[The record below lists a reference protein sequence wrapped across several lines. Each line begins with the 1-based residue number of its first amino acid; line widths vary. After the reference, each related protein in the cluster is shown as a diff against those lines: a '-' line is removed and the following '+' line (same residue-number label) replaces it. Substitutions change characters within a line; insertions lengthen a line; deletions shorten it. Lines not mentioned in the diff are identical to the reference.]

1 MAGPWEKY
9 QSTPTETLP
18 SEGPWAKYQQLQIE
32 QSPPQTGGDIVSA
45 TEQRFG
51 LPAGLLGAVISKES
65 SGNSKAISPKGA
77 IGLGQVMPDTAR
89 GMGYDPEELK
99 RNPALQVEAAGR
111 YLKQMLDAHGGNVAD
126 ALAAYNWGPGNMQKL
141 MRGEKTQIP
150 AETANYV
157 TDPRFAQWTQP
168 VAQPGSKGELAQ
180 LEQQAAQPWT
190 QAAPEPT
197 FAENLEQAGRG
208 LAQSAVNV
216 ANIPGQVV
224 NTALSA
230 AGVPPEG
237 QVMQLRLPE
246 SMRPTDPFAQLG
258 AEIGPYLIPGLGA
271 ERTAAALASTAGAGR
286 VERIATQG
294 ANMLAENLPGAI
306 AQSTQNNDLSGNL
319 AAGLAGSVIGRGLLA
334 AGGRAAGVIRNA
346 AQREGQATASATER
360 AEQAAVGAAPEQS
373 TLQQPG
379 MQPTGGATPPEQGVQ
394 DVAAR
399 VGAAVDRENPL
410 RMADAAR
417 DVAPRQDVID
427 AAKQLGLSEDDLLL
441 SHVSG
446 NQAYRDFEQALKS
459 VPGSQLAAQEN
470 QALTKIA
477 KYATDLT
484 DAAGAL
490 PDKAAMNDK
499 FLSSFQR
506 GIATVQNKSDQLYNQ
521 ISAAIPKGQTV
532 EANNII
538 RYLESKADDV
548 GGWEHLSTNEKRV
561 FNEVSPV
568 GADASPPT
576 YARLDNIR
584 KQIGQAIGKNSG
596 PFRDEETGALKQLYA
611 NLTADQEEAV
621 VAAGM
626 GDKWQAAKKLIG
638 VRTTMEDALTSLL
651 GKDLR
656 GDIGTKAS
664 LAIRN
669 LAKGDAK
676 GFRALQQ
683 DIPSPRIRREVVA
696 TSLRDAFSQGSR
708 KENEFHLPGFVDWY
722 QGLKS
727 SGTLPMMER
736 ELGGRT
742 AANLRNLFTVSQA
755 VRQARESSIQTG
767 RLNAFIKQF
776 DADGGMLDKI
786 YRHGKGAL
794 ATTIL
799 GHIPVVGPTLSY
811 GAVAGMAAKEAA
823 RPARSVAADRLLAS
837 SEFRSVVKQ
846 AKGAQLPEKGQQV
859 VNRKMEARIANS
871 AAWKSFYRTLTREE
885 KQAIA
890 RVGIIGWLSGEAD
903 GTEY

>member
-9 QSTPTETLP
+9 QSTPTDTST
-18 SEGPWAKYQQLQIE
+18 SEGPWSKYQQQAE

-45 TEQRFG
+45 AEQRFG
-51 LPAGLLGAVISKES
+51 LPTGLLGAVISKES

-89 GMGYDPEELK
+89 GMGYDPDELK

-111 YLKQMLDAHGGNVAD
+111 YLKQMLDAHGNVTD
-126 ALAAYNWGPGNMQKL
+126 ALAAYNWGPGNVQKF

-150 AETANYV
+150 AETVNYV

-168 VAQPGSKGELAQ
+168 AAQPGGEGELAQ
-180 LEQQAAQPWT
+180 LSQQAAQPWA

-224 NTALSA
+224 NTALDA
-230 AGVPPEG
+230 AGVPAG
-237 QVMQLRLPE
+237 DQVMQLRLPE
-246 SMRPTDPFAQLG
+246 SMRPTDPYAQLG
-258 AEIGPYLIPGLGA
+258 AEIGPYLVPLLGQA
-271 ERTAAALASTAGAGR
+271 RTGAALASVATSGR
-286 VERIATQG
+286 AERIATQA
-294 ANMLAENLPGAI
+294 ANMLAENLPGAV

-319 AAGLAGSVIGRGLLA
+319 ATGLAGSVIGRGLLA
-334 AGGRAAGVIRNA
+334 AGGRAAGAIRNA
-346 AQREGQATASATER
+346 ARREEAAGVTAAATP
-360 AEQAAVGAAPEQS
+360 EQAVYAPLETQAS
-373 TLQQPG
+373 V
-379 MQPTGGATPPEQGVQ
+379 MPPEQGVQ

-399 VGAAVDRENPL
+399 VGAAADRETAP

-427 AAKQLGLSEDDLLL
+427 AAKQLGLREDDLLL

-477 KYATDLT
+477 KQASDLT

-538 RYLESKADDV
+538 RYLDGKADEL
-548 GGWEHLSTNEKRV
+548 GGAEHLSTMEKRV
-561 FNEVSPV
+561 YNAVAPV
-568 GADASPPT
+568 GTEATAPT

-611 NLTADQEEAV
+611 NLTADQEQAV

-626 GDKWQAAKKLIG
+626 GDKWLAAKRLIG
-638 VRTTMEDALTSLL
+638 VRTTMEDALTGLL

-656 GDIGTKAS
+656 GDIGTKAA

-669 LAKGDAK
+669 LSKGDAK

-722 QGLKS
+722 QGMKS
-727 SGTLPMMER
+727 SGTLPMVER
-736 ELGGRT
+736 ELGART
-742 AANLRNLFTVSQA
+742 ANQLRNLFTVSQA

-776 DADGGMLDKI
+776 DAEGGTLDKI

-794 ATTIL
+794 ATTVL

-837 SEFRSVVKQ
+837 PEFRSVVKH
-846 AKGAQLPEKGQQV
+846 AKGAKLPEKGQQV
-859 VNRKMEARIANS
+859 INRKMEARIANS
-871 AAWKSFYRTLTREE
+871 PAWKSFYRTLTREE
-885 KQAIA
+885 KLAIA
-890 RVGIIGWLSGEAD
+890 RVGVIGWLSGEAD
-903 GTEY
+903 GKEY

>member
-1 MAGPWEKY
+1 LAQ
-9 QSTPTETLP
+9 QS
-18 SEGPWAKYQQLQIE
+18 
-32 QSPPQTGGDIVSA
+32 
-45 TEQRFG
+45 
-51 LPAGLLGAVISKES
+51 
-65 SGNSKAISPKGA
+65 
-77 IGLGQVMPDTAR
+77 
-89 GMGYDPEELK
+89 
-99 RNPALQVEAAGR
+99 
-111 YLKQMLDAHGGNVAD
+111 
-126 ALAAYNWGPGNMQKL
+126 
-141 MRGEKTQIP
+141 
-150 AETANYV
+150 
-157 TDPRFAQWTQP
+157 
-168 VAQPGSKGELAQ
+168 AQPW
-180 LEQQAAQPWT
+180 EQQAPAPTASQNIE
-190 QAAPEPT
+190 QAA
-197 FAENLEQAGRG
+197 RG

-230 AGVPPEG
+230 AGVPAED

-246 SMRPTDPFAQLG
+246 SMRPTDPYAQLG

-271 ERTAAALASTAGAGR
+271 ERTAAALASTVGAGR
-286 VERIATQG
+286 AERAATQ
-294 ANMLAENLPGAI
+294 ASNMLAENLPGAI
-306 AQSTQNNDLSGNL
+306 AQSTQNNDLPSNL
-319 AAGLAGSVIGRGLLA
+319 AAGVAGSVIGRGLLA
-334 AGGRAAGVIRNA
+334 AGGRTAGAIRNA
-346 AQREGQATASATER
+346 TQREAQA
-360 AEQAAVGAAPEQS
+360 GAATVPGEQ
-373 TLQQPG
+373 T
-379 MQPTGGATPPEQGVQ
+379 TTAVVPPEQGVQ

-399 VGAAVDRENPL
+399 VGAVADRETAS

-427 AAKQLGLSEDDLLL
+427 AAKQLGLREDDLLL

-477 KYATDLT
+477 KQATDLT

-538 RYLESKADDV
+538 RYLDGKADEL
-548 GGWEHLSTNEKRV
+548 GGAEHLSAMEKRV
-561 FNEVSPV
+561 YNSVAPV
-568 GADASPPT
+568 GSEATAPT

-611 NLTADQEEAV
+611 NLTADQEQAV

-638 VRTTMEDALTSLL
+638 VRTTMEDALTGLL

-669 LAKGDAK
+669 LSKGDAK

-722 QGLKS
+722 QGMKS
-727 SGTLPMMER
+727 SGTLPMVER
-736 ELGGRT
+736 ELGART
-742 AANLRNLFTVSQA
+742 AKQLRNLFTVSQA

-776 DADGGMLDKI
+776 DAEGGTLDKI

-794 ATTIL
+794 ATTVL

-837 SEFRSVVKQ
+837 PEFRSVVKQ
-846 AKGAQLPEKGQQV
+846 AKGGKLTEKGQQV
-859 VNRKMEARIANS
+859 INRRMETRIANS
-871 AAWKSFYRTLTREE
+871 TAWKSFYRTLTREE

-890 RVGIIGWLSGEAD
+890 RMGIIGWLSGEAD
-903 GTEY
+903 GREY

>member
-9 QSTPTETLP
+9 QSTPAIEQP
-18 SEGPWAKYQQLQIE
+18 SDGPWTRYQQQPE

-45 TEQRFG
+45 NEQRFG

-65 SGNSKAISPKGA
+65 SGNADAISKKGA
-77 IGLGQVMPDTAR
+77 IGLAQVMPDTAR

-99 RNPALQVEAAGR
+99 RNPALQVEAGAR

-141 MRGEKTQIP
+141 IRGEKTQIP
-150 AETANYV
+150 TETANYV
-157 TDPRFAQWTQP
+157 TDPRFAQWTQATP
-168 VAQPGSKGELAQ
+168 AGSEGELAQ
-180 LEQQAAQPWT
+180 LEQQAAQPWS
-190 QAAPEPT
+190 QAASVPT
-197 FAENLEQAGRG
+197 FAENVEQAGRG

-224 NTALSA
+224 NTALGA
-230 AGVPPEG
+230 IGVPAED

-246 SMRPTDPFAQLG
+246 SMRPTDPYAQLG
-258 AEIGPYLIPGLGA
+258 AEIGPYLIPGLGT
-271 ERTAAALASTAGAGR
+271 ERTAAALASAAGAGR
-286 VERIATQG
+286 AERIATQG
-294 ANMLAENLPGAI
+294 ANMLAENLPGAL

-319 AAGLAGSVIGRGLLA
+319 ATGLAGSVIGRGLLA
-334 AGGRAAGVIRNA
+334 AGGRAAGAIRGA
-346 AQREGQATASATER
+346 AQREGQATVSAAER
-360 AEQAAVGAAPEQS
+360 AEQAASTGAPEQS
-373 TLQQPG
+373 TTAQPG
-379 MQPTGGATPPEQGVQ
+379 AQPTGAAVPPEQSVQ
-394 DVAAR
+394 DVAER
-399 VGAAVDRENPL
+399 VGAAADRETAQ

-417 DVAPRQDVID
+417 DVVPRQDVID

-490 PDKAAMNDK
+490 PNKAAMNDK

-506 GIATVQNKSDQLYNQ
+506 GISTVQNKSDQLYNQ
-521 ISAAIPKGQTV
+521 ISAAIPKWQTV

-538 RYLESKADDV
+538 GHLDSKADAL
-548 GGWEHLSTNEKRV
+548 GGSEYLSTMEKRV
-561 FNEVSPV
+561 YNAVSPT
-568 GADASPPT
+568 GPDASPPT

-611 NLTADQEEAV
+611 NLTADQEQAV

-626 GDKWQAAKKLIG
+626 GEKWQAAKKLIG
-638 VRTTMEDALTSLL
+638 VRTTMEDALTGLL

-742 AANLRNLFTVSQA
+742 ATNLRNLFTVSQA

-776 DADGGMLDKI
+776 DADAGVLDKI

-794 ATTIL
+794 ATTVL

-837 SEFRSVVKQ
+837 PEFRSVVKQ
-846 AKGAQLPEKGQQV
+846 ASGTRLPEKGQQA

-871 AAWKSFYRTLTREE
+871 AAWKSLYRTLTREE

-903 GTEY
+903 GGEY

>member
-1 MAGPWEKY
+1 MDTAIKNGLA
-9 QSTPTETLP
+9 SVSDFSHT
-18 SEGPWAKYQQLQIE
+18 SAE
-32 QSPPQTGGDIVSA
+32 QSPPQTGGDVVSDA
-45 TEQRFG
+45 EQRFG
-51 LPAGLLGAVISKES
+51 LPAGLLSAVISKES

-99 RNPALQVEAAGR
+99 HNPALQVEAAGR
-111 YLKQMLDAHGGNVAD
+111 YLKQMLDAHGNVTD
-126 ALAAYNWGPGNMQKL
+126 ALAAYNWGPGNVQKF

-150 AETANYV
+150 AETVNYV

-168 VAQPGSKGELAQ
+168 AAQPGDEGELAQ
-180 LEQQAAQPWT
+180 LSQQAAQPWV
-190 QAAPEPT
+190 QAAPVPT

-224 NTALSA
+224 NTALGA
-230 AGVPPEG
+230 AGVPAED

-246 SMRPTDPFAQLG
+246 SMRPTDPYAQLG
-258 AEIGPYLIPGLGA
+258 AEIGPYLVPLLGQA
-271 ERTAAALASTAGAGR
+271 RTGAALASVATSGR
-286 VERIATQG
+286 AERIATQA

-319 AAGLAGSVIGRGLLA
+319 ATGLAGSVIGRGLLA
-334 AGGRAAGVIRNA
+334 AGGHAAGAIHNAARREGAAGVT
-346 AQREGQATASATER
+346 ATATP
-360 AEQAAVGAAPEQS
+360 EQAVSAPPGAQAS
-373 TLQQPG
+373 A
-379 MQPTGGATPPEQGVQ
+379 MPPEQGVQ

-399 VGAAVDRENPL
+399 VGAAADRETAP
-410 RMADAAR
+410 RMADAAH

-427 AAKQLGLSEDDLLL
+427 AAKQLGLREDDLLL

-470 QALTKIA
+470 QTLTKIA
-477 KYATDLT
+477 KQATDLT

-538 RYLESKADDV
+538 RYLDGKADEL
-548 GGWEHLSTNEKRV
+548 GGAEHLSTMEKRV
-561 FNEVSPV
+561 YNSVAPV
-568 GADASPPT
+568 GTEATAPT

-611 NLTADQEEAV
+611 NLTADQEQAV

-626 GDKWQAAKKLIG
+626 GGKWQAAKKLIG
-638 VRTTMEDALTSLL
+638 VRTTMEDALTGLL

-656 GDIGTKAS
+656 GDIGTKAA

-722 QGLKS
+722 QGMKS
-727 SGTLPMMER
+727 SGTLPMVER
-736 ELGGRT
+736 ELGART
-742 AANLRNLFTVSQA
+742 ANQLRNLFTVSQA

-776 DADGGMLDKI
+776 DAEGGTLDKI

-794 ATTIL
+794 ATTVL

-837 SEFRSVVKQ
+837 PEFRSVVKQ
-846 AKGAQLPEKGQQV
+846 AKGGKLPEKGQQV
-859 VNRKMEARIANS
+859 IDRKMEARIANS
-871 AAWKSFYRTLTREE
+871 PAWKSFFRTLTREE

-903 GTEY
+903 GKEY

>member
-9 QSTPTETLP
+9 QSTPAATST
-18 SEGPWAKYQQLQIE
+18 SEGPWSKYQQQAE

-45 TEQRFG
+45 AEQRFG
-51 LPAGLLGAVISKES
+51 LPAGLLSAVISKES

-111 YLKQMLDAHGGNVAD
+111 YLKQMLDAHGNVTD
-126 ALAAYNWGPGNMQKL
+126 ALAAYNWGPGNVQKF

-150 AETANYV
+150 AETVNYV

-168 VAQPGSKGELAQ
+168 AAQPGDEGELAQ
-180 LEQQAAQPWT
+180 LSQQAAQPWA

-224 NTALSA
+224 NTALGA
-230 AGVPPEG
+230 AGVPAED

-246 SMRPTDPFAQLG
+246 SMQPTDPYAQLG

-286 VERIATQG
+286 AERAATQA

-319 AAGLAGSVIGRGLLA
+319 ATGLAGSVIGRGLLA
-334 AGGRAAGVIRNA
+334 AGGRAVGAIRNA
-346 AQREGQATASATER
+346 AQREAPMGAVAAPGGQGA
-360 AEQAAVGAAPEQS
+360 AAV
-373 TLQQPG
+373 T
-379 MQPTGGATPPEQGVQ
+379 PEQGVQ

-399 VGAAVDRENPL
+399 VGAAADRETAP
-410 RMADAAR
+410 RIADAAR

-441 SHVSG
+441 SHISG

-477 KYATDLT
+477 KQATDLT

-538 RYLESKADDV
+538 RYLDGKADEL
-548 GGWEHLSTNEKRV
+548 GGAEHLSTMEKRV
-561 FNEVSPV
+561 YNAVAPV
-568 GADASPPT
+568 GTEATAPT

-611 NLTADQEEAV
+611 NLTADQEQAV

-638 VRTTMEDALTSLL
+638 VRTTMEDALTGLL

-656 GDIGTKAS
+656 GDIGTKAA

-669 LAKGDAK
+669 LSKGDAK

-722 QGLKS
+722 QGMKS
-727 SGTLPMMER
+727 SGTLPMVER
-736 ELGGRT
+736 ELGART
-742 AANLRNLFTVSQA
+742 ANQLRNLFTVSQA

-776 DADGGMLDKI
+776 DAEGGTLDKI

-794 ATTIL
+794 ATTVL

-837 SEFRSVVKQ
+837 PEFRSVVKQ
-846 AKGAQLPEKGQQV
+846 AKGGKLPEKGQQV
-859 VNRKMEARIANS
+859 INRKMEARIANS
-871 AAWKSFYRTLTREE
+871 PAWKSFFRTLTREE

-903 GTEY
+903 GKEY

>member
-9 QSTPTETLP
+9 QSTPAAT
-18 SEGPWAKYQQLQIE
+18 SEGPWSKYQQQTE

-45 TEQRFG
+45 AEQRFG
-51 LPAGLLGAVISKES
+51 LPAGLLSAVISKES

-111 YLKQMLDAHGGNVAD
+111 YLKQMLDAHGNVTD
-126 ALAAYNWGPGNMQKL
+126 ALAAYNWGPGNVQKF

-150 AETANYV
+150 AETVNYV

-168 VAQPGSKGELAQ
+168 TAHPGGEGELAQ
-180 LEQQAAQPWT
+180 LSQQATQPWA
-190 QAAPEPT
+190 QAAPEPEPT

-224 NTALSA
+224 NTALGA
-230 AGVPPEG
+230 AGVPAED

-246 SMRPTDPFAQLG
+246 SMRPTDPYAQLG
-258 AEIGPYLIPGLGA
+258 AEIGPYLVPLLGQA
-271 ERTAAALASTAGAGR
+271 RTGAALASVATSGR
-286 VERIATQG
+286 AERIATQA

-319 AAGLAGSVIGRGLLA
+319 ATGLAGSVIGRGLLA
-334 AGGRAAGVIRNA
+334 AGGRAAGAIRNA
-346 AQREGQATASATER
+346 AQREGAAGVTATATP
-360 AEQAAVGAAPEQS
+360 EQAVSAPPGAQAS
-373 TLQQPG
+373 V
-379 MQPTGGATPPEQGVQ
+379 MPPEQGVQ

-399 VGAAVDRENPL
+399 VGAAADRETAP

-427 AAKQLGLSEDDLLL
+427 AAKQLGLREDDLLL

-477 KYATDLT
+477 KQASDLT

-521 ISAAIPKGQTV
+521 ISVAIPKGQTV

-538 RYLESKADDV
+538 RYLDGKADEL
-548 GGWEHLSTNEKRV
+548 GGAEHLSTMEKRV
-561 FNEVSPV
+561 YNAVAPV
-568 GADASPPT
+568 GTEATAPT

-611 NLTADQEEAV
+611 NLTADQEQAV

-626 GDKWQAAKKLIG
+626 GDKWLAAKRLIG
-638 VRTTMEDALTSLL
+638 VRTTMEDALTGLL

-656 GDIGTKAS
+656 GDIGTKAA

-669 LAKGDAK
+669 LSKGDAK

-722 QGLKS
+722 QGMKS
-727 SGTLPMMER
+727 SGTLPMVER
-736 ELGGRT
+736 ELGAR
-742 AANLRNLFTVSQA
+742 AANQLRNLFTVSQA

-776 DADGGMLDKI
+776 DAEGGTLDKI

-794 ATTIL
+794 ATTVL

-837 SEFRSVVKQ
+837 PEFRSVVKQ
-846 AKGAQLPEKGQQV
+846 AKGAKLPEKGQQV
-859 VNRKMEARIANS
+859 INRKMEARIANS
-871 AAWKSFYRTLTREE
+871 PAWKSFFRTLTREE
-885 KQAIA
+885 KQAIV

-903 GTEY
+903 GKKY

>member
-9 QSTPTETLP
+9 QSAPADTPTTD
-18 SEGPWAKYQQLQIE
+18 GPWSKYQSPQAE
-32 QSPPQTGGDIVSA
+32 QSPPQQGGDIVSA
-45 TEQRFG
+45 AEQRFG
-51 LPAGLLGAVISKES
+51 IPAGLLSAVINKES
-65 SGNSKAISPKGA
+65 EGNSGAISPKGA
-77 IGLGQVMPDTAR
+77 IGLAQVMPNTAR

-99 RNPALQVEAAGR
+99 RNPALQVEAGAR
-111 YLKQMLDAHGGNVAD
+111 YLKQMLDAHGNVPD
-126 ALAAYNWGPGNMQKL
+126 ALAAYNWGPGNVQKF

-150 AETANYV
+150 TETVNYV

-168 VAQPGSKGELAQ
+168 TAQPGSEGELGQ
-180 LEQQAAQPWT
+180 LAQQAAQPWA

-197 FAENLEQAGRG
+197 LAENIGQAGRG

-224 NTALSA
+224 NTALGA
-230 AGVPPEG
+230 AGVPTDD

-246 SMRPTDPFAQLG
+246 SMRPTDPYAQLG

-271 ERTAAALASTAGAGR
+271 ERTAAALASTAGVGR
-286 VERIATQG
+286 AERIATQG

-319 AAGLAGSVIGRGLLA
+319 AAGLAGSVIGRGLLV
-334 AGGRAAGVIRNA
+334 AGGRAAGAIRGA
-346 AQREGQATASATER
+346 AQREGQATAETV
-360 AEQAAVGAAPEQS
+360 EQAVPTAPGAQAA
-373 TLQQPG
+373 
-379 MQPTGGATPPEQGVQ
+379 ATVPPEQGVQ

-399 VGAAVDRENPL
+399 VGAAADRETVP

-477 KYATDLT
+477 KQATDLT
-484 DAAGAL
+484 DTAGAL

-521 ISAAIPKGQTV
+521 ISEAIPKGQPV

-538 RYLESKADDV
+538 RYLDGKADEL
-548 GGWEHLSTNEKRV
+548 GGAEHLSTMEKRV
-561 FNEVSPV
+561 YNSVAPV
-568 GADASPPT
+568 GTEATAPT

-611 NLTADQEEAV
+611 NLTADQEQAV

-638 VRTTMEDALTSLL
+638 VRSTMEDALTGLL

-727 SGTLPMMER
+727 SGTLSMIER

-742 AANLRNLFTVSQA
+742 ATNLRNLFTVSQA

-776 DADGGMLDKI
+776 DAEGGMLDKV

-794 ATTIL
+794 ATTVL

-837 SEFRSVVKQ
+837 AEFRSVVKQ
-846 AKGAQLPEKGQQV
+846 AKGSRLSEKGQQV
-859 VNRKMEARIANS
+859 INRKVEARIANS
-871 AAWKSFYRTLTREE
+871 PAWKSFYRTLTRKE

-890 RVGIIGWLSGEAD
+890 RVGVIGWLSGEAD
-903 GTEY
+903 SREY

>member
-9 QSTPTETLP
+9 QSAPAGTPT
-18 SEGPWAKYQQLQIE
+18 SDGPWSKYQSPQAE
-32 QSPPQTGGDIVSA
+32 QSPPQQGGDIVSA
-45 TEQRFG
+45 AEQRFG
-51 LPAGLLGAVISKES
+51 IPAGLLSAVINKES
-65 SGNSKAISPKGA
+65 DGNSGAISPKGA
-77 IGLGQVMPDTAR
+77 IGLAQVMPNTAR

-99 RNPALQVEAAGR
+99 RNPALQVEAGAR
-111 YLKQMLDAHGGNVAD
+111 YLKQMLDAHGNVAD
-126 ALAAYNWGPGNMQKL
+126 ALAAYNWGPGNVQKF

-150 AETANYV
+150 TETVNYV
-157 TDPRFAQWTQP
+157 TDPRFAQWTKAA
-168 VAQPGSKGELAQ
+168 AQPGSEGELAE
-180 LEQQAAQPWT
+180 LSQQAAQPWA

-197 FAENLEQAGRG
+197 LAENLGQASRG

-224 NTALSA
+224 NTALGA
-230 AGVPPEG
+230 AGVPAED

-246 SMRPTDPFAQLG
+246 SMRPTDPYAQLG

-286 VERIATQG
+286 AERIATQG

-334 AGGRAAGVIRNA
+334 AGGRAAGAIRGA
-346 AQREGQATASATER
+346 AQREGQATATAAEHAVPTEGTAQGAQTAPTAT
-360 AEQAAVGAAPEQS
+360 
-373 TLQQPG
+373 TII
-379 MQPTGGATPPEQGVQ
+379 PPEQGVQ

-399 VGAAVDRENPL
+399 VGAAADRETAP

-459 VPGSQLAAQEN
+459 VPGSQLAVQEN

-477 KYATDLT
+477 KQATDLT

-521 ISAAIPKGQTV
+521 ISSAIPKGQTV

-538 RYLESKADDV
+538 RYLDGKADEL
-548 GGWEHLSTNEKRV
+548 GGAEHLSTMEKRV
-561 FNEVSPV
+561 YNSVAPL
-568 GADASPPT
+568 GDDATAPT

-611 NLTADQEEAV
+611 NLTADQEQAV

-638 VRTTMEDALTSLL
+638 VRTTMEDALTGLL

-696 TSLRDAFSQGSR
+696 TSLRDAFSQGSQ
-708 KENEFHLPGFVDWY
+708 KENEFHLPGFVNWY

-727 SGTLPMMER
+727 SGTLPIVER
-736 ELGGRT
+736 ELGART
-742 AANLRNLFTVSQA
+742 ANNLRNLFTVSQA

-767 RLNAFIKQF
+767 RLGPFIRQF
-776 DADGGMLDKI
+776 DSKDGALDKI

-794 ATTIL
+794 ATTVL

-837 SEFRSVVKQ
+837 PEFRSVVKQ
-846 AKGAQLPEKGQQV
+846 AKGTRLPEKGQQV
-859 VNRKMEARIANS
+859 INRKMEARIANS
-871 AAWKSFYRTLTREE
+871 PAWKSFYRTLSKDE

-903 GTEY
+903 GRPY

>member
-9 QSTPTETLP
+9 QSTPTVEQA
-18 SEGPWAKYQQLQIE
+18 SDGPWTRYRQQPE

-45 TEQRFG
+45 NEQRFG

-65 SGNSKAISPKGA
+65 SGNADALSKKGA
-77 IGLGQVMPDTAR
+77 IGLGQVMPNTAR

-99 RNPALQVEAAGR
+99 RNPALQVEAGAR

-141 MRGEKTQIP
+141 IRGEKTQIP
-150 AETANYV
+150 TETANYV
-157 TDPRFAQWTQP
+157 TDPRFAQWTQAAP
-168 VAQPGSKGELAQ
+168 AGSESELAQ
-180 LEQQAAQPWT
+180 LEQQAAQPWA
-190 QAAPEPT
+190 QAEPEPT
-197 FAENLEQAGRG
+197 FVQNVEQAGRG

-224 NTALSA
+224 NTALGA
-230 AGVPPEG
+230 IGVPAED

-246 SMRPTDPFAQLG
+246 SIRPTDPYAQLG

-319 AAGLAGSVIGRGLLA
+319 ATGLAGSVIGRGLLA
-334 AGGRAAGVIRNA
+334 AGGRAAGAIRGA
-346 AQREGQATASATER
+346 PAQPGVQPAG
-360 AEQAAVGAAPEQS
+360 AAVPPEQGV
-373 TLQQPG
+373 QG
-379 MQPTGGATPPEQGVQ
+379 VQGVQ

-399 VGAAVDRENPL
+399 VGAAADRETAQ

-417 DVAPRQDVID
+417 DVTPRQEVID

-506 GIATVQNKSDQLYNQ
+506 GISTVQNKSDQLYNQ

-538 RYLESKADDV
+538 SYLESKADDV

-611 NLTADQEEAV
+611 NLTADQEQAV

-638 VRTTMEDALTSLL
+638 VRTTMEEALTGLL

-669 LAKGDAK
+669 LSKGDAK

-776 DADGGMLDKI
+776 DADGGVLDKI

-794 ATTIL
+794 ATTVL

-837 SEFRSVVKQ
+837 PEFRSVVKQ
-846 AKGAQLPEKGQQV
+846 AKGSRLPEKGQQA

-871 AAWKSFYRTLTREE
+871 AAWKSLYRTLTREE

-890 RVGIIGWLSGEAD
+890 RVGIIGWLSGDPD
-903 GTEY
+903 GREY

>member
-9 QSTPTETLP
+9 QSTPAVTPP
-18 SEGPWAKYQQLQIE
+18 SEGPWTKYQQPQAE
-32 QSPPQTGGDIVSA
+32 QSPPQQGGDIVSA
-45 TEQRFG
+45 AEQRFG
-51 LPAGLLGAVISKES
+51 LPAGLLSAVINKES
-65 SGNSKAISPKGA
+65 SGNSGTISAKGA
-77 IGLGQVMPDTAR
+77 IGLAQVMPATAR
-89 GMGYDPEELK
+89 DMGYDPEELK
-99 RNPALQVEAAGR
+99 RNPALQVEAGAR
-111 YLKQMLDAHGGNVAD
+111 YLKQMLDAHGNVTD
-126 ALAAYNWGPGNMQKL
+126 ALAAYNWGPGNVQKF

-150 AETANYV
+150 TETVNYV

-168 VAQPGSKGELAQ
+168 TAPPGSEGELAQ
-180 LEQQAAQPWT
+180 LAQQAAQPWA

-197 FAENLEQAGRG
+197 LAENLGQAGRG

-224 NTALSA
+224 NTALGA
-230 AGVPPEG
+230 AGVPADD

-246 SMRPTDPFAQLG
+246 SMRPTDPYAQLG

-271 ERTAAALASTAGAGR
+271 ERTAAVLASTAGAGR
-286 VERIATQG
+286 AERIATQG

-319 AAGLAGSVIGRGLLA
+319 ATGLAGSVIGRGLLA
-334 AGGRAAGVIRNA
+334 AGGRAAGAIRGA
-346 AQREGQATASATER
+346 AQREGQVT
-360 AEQAAVGAAPEQS
+360 AEQAAQ
-373 TLQQPG
+373 
-379 MQPTGGATPPEQGVQ
+379 GATTAPPAPGAQAAAVVPPEQGVQ

-399 VGAAVDRENPL
+399 VGAAADRETAP

-477 KYATDLT
+477 KQATDLT
-484 DAAGAL
+484 DTAGAL

-521 ISAAIPKGQTV
+521 ISSAIPKGQTV

-538 RYLESKADDV
+538 RYLDGKADDV
-548 GGWEHLSTNEKRV
+548 GGWQHLSANEKRV
-561 FNEVSPV
+561 YNEVAPV
-568 GADASPPT
+568 GDEATAPT

-611 NLTADQEEAV
+611 NLTADQEQAV

-638 VRTTMEDALTSLL
+638 VRSTMEDALTGLL

-683 DIPSPRIRREVVA
+683 DIPSSRIRREVVA

-722 QGLKS
+722 QGVKS
-727 SGTLPMMER
+727 SGTLPMVER
-736 ELGGRT
+736 ELGART
-742 AANLRNLFTVSQA
+742 ANNLRNLFTVSQA

-776 DADGGMLDKI
+776 DSEGGMLDKV

-794 ATTIL
+794 ATTVL

-837 SEFRSVVKQ
+837 PEFRSVVKQ
-846 AKGAQLPEKGQQV
+846 AKGARLSEKGQQV
-859 VNRKMEARIANS
+859 INRKMEARIANS
-871 AAWKSFYRTLTREE
+871 PAWKSFYRTLTREE

-890 RVGIIGWLSGEAD
+890 RVGVIGWLSGEAD
-903 GTEY
+903 SREY

>member
-1 MAGPWEKY
+1 MAGPWDKY
-9 QSTPTETLP
+9 QSTPTVEQA
-18 SEGPWAKYQQLQIE
+18 SEGPWARYQQQPE
-32 QSPPQTGGDIVSA
+32 QSPSQTGGDIVSA
-45 TEQRFG
+45 NEQRFG

-65 SGNSKAISPKGA
+65 SGNADAISKKGA
-77 IGLGQVMPDTAR
+77 IGLAQVMPNTAR

-99 RNPALQVEAAGR
+99 RNPALQIEAGAR

-141 MRGEKTQIP
+141 IRGEKTQIP
-150 AETANYV
+150 TETANYV
-157 TDPRFAQWTQP
+157 TDPRFAQWTRSAP
-168 VAQPGSKGELAQ
+168 AGSEGELAQ
-180 LEQQAAQPWT
+180 LEQQADQPWS
-190 QAAPEPT
+190 QAAPAPT
-197 FAENLEQAGRG
+197 FAENVEQAGRG

-224 NTALSA
+224 NAALGA
-230 AGVPPEG
+230 IGVPAED

-246 SMRPTDPFAQLG
+246 NIRPTDPYAQLG

-286 VERIATQG
+286 AERIATQG
-294 ANMLAENLPGAI
+294 VNMLAENLPGAI

-319 AAGLAGSVIGRGLLA
+319 ATGLAGSVIGRGLLA
-334 AGGRAAGVIRNA
+334 AGGRVAGAIRGA
-346 AQREGQATASATER
+346 AQREGQAAVSAAGRT
-360 AEQAAVGAAPEQS
+360 EQAAPTTEAAPPAPAQPGVQPAGAAV
-373 TLQQPG
+373 
-379 MQPTGGATPPEQGVQ
+379 PPEQGVQ

-399 VGAAVDRENPL
+399 VGAAADRETAQ

-611 NLTADQEEAV
+611 NLTADQEQAV

-626 GDKWQAAKKLIG
+626 GDKWQAAKKLIR
-638 VRTTMEDALTSLL
+638 VRTTMEDALTGLL

-776 DADGGMLDKI
+776 DAEGGVLDKI

-794 ATTIL
+794 ATTLL
-799 GHIPVVGPTLSY
+799 GNIPVVGPTLSY

-837 SEFRSVVKQ
+837 PEFRSVVKQ
-846 AKGAQLPEKGQQV
+846 AKGARLPEKGQQV
-859 VNRKMEARIANS
+859 INRKMEARIANS
-871 AAWKSFYRTLTREE
+871 RAWKTLYRTLTREE

-903 GTEY
+903 GRGF

>member
-9 QSTPTETLP
+9 QSTPAATSP
-18 SEGPWAKYQQLQIE
+18 SEGPWAKYQQQPPQAE
-32 QSPPQTGGDIVSA
+32 QSPPQTGGDVVSDA
-45 TEQRFG
+45 EQRFG
-51 LPAGLLGAVISKES
+51 IPAGLLSAVISKES

-111 YLKQMLDAHGGNVAD
+111 YLKQMLDAHGNVTD
-126 ALAAYNWGPGNMQKL
+126 ALAAYNWGPGNVQKF

-150 AETANYV
+150 AETVNYV

-168 VAQPGSKGELAQ
+168 AAQPGGEGELAQ
-180 LEQQAAQPWT
+180 LSQQAAQPWA

-224 NTALSA
+224 NTALGA
-230 AGVPPEG
+230 AGVPTED

-246 SMRPTDPFAQLG
+246 SMRPTDPYAQLG
-258 AEIGPYLIPGLGA
+258 AEIGPYLVPLLGQA
-271 ERTAAALASTAGAGR
+271 RTGAALASVATSGR
-286 VERIATQG
+286 AERIATQA

-319 AAGLAGSVIGRGLLA
+319 ATGLAGSVIGRGLLA
-334 AGGRAAGVIRNA
+334 AGGRAAGAIRNA
-346 AQREGQATASATER
+346 AQREAPMGAVTAPGGQ
-360 AEQAAVGAAPEQS
+360 GAAA
-373 TLQQPG
+373 
-379 MQPTGGATPPEQGVQ
+379 MPPEQGVQ

-399 VGAAVDRENPL
+399 VGAAADRETAP

-477 KYATDLT
+477 KQATDLT

-538 RYLESKADDV
+538 RYLDGKADEL
-548 GGWEHLSTNEKRV
+548 GGAEHLSTMEKRV
-561 FNEVSPV
+561 YNSVAPV
-568 GADASPPT
+568 GTEATAPT

-611 NLTADQEEAV
+611 NLTADQEQAV

-638 VRTTMEDALTSLL
+638 VRTTMEDALTGLL

-656 GDIGTKAS
+656 GDISTKAA

-669 LAKGDAK
+669 LSKGDAK

-722 QGLKS
+722 QGMKS
-727 SGTLPMMER
+727 SGTLPMVER
-736 ELGGRT
+736 ELGAQT
-742 AANLRNLFTVSQA
+742 AKQLRNLFTVSQA

-776 DADGGMLDKI
+776 DADGGTLDKI

-794 ATTIL
+794 ATTVL

-837 SEFRSVVKQ
+837 PEFRSVVKQ
-846 AKGAQLPEKGQQV
+846 AKGGKLPEKGQQV
-859 VNRKMEARIANS
+859 INRRMETRIAKS
-871 AAWKSFYRTLTREE
+871 PAWRSFYRTLTREE

-903 GTEY
+903 GKEY

>member
-9 QSTPTETLP
+9 QSTPAIEQP
-18 SEGPWAKYQQLQIE
+18 SDGPWTQYQQQPE
-32 QSPPQTGGDIVSA
+32 QSPPQTGSDIVSA
-45 TEQRFG
+45 NEQRFG

-65 SGNSKAISPKGA
+65 SGNADAISKKGA
-77 IGLGQVMPDTAR
+77 IGLAQVMPNTAR

-99 RNPALQVEAAGR
+99 RNPALQVEAGAR

-168 VAQPGSKGELAQ
+168 AAHPGSEGELAQ
-180 LEQQAAQPWT
+180 LEQQASQLWA

-197 FAENLEQAGRG
+197 FVENVEQAGRG

-224 NTALSA
+224 NTALGA
-230 AGVPPEG
+230 IGVPAED

-246 SMRPTDPFAQLG
+246 SMRPTDPYAQLG

-286 VERIATQG
+286 AERIATQG

-319 AAGLAGSVIGRGLLA
+319 ATGLAGSVIGRGLLA
-334 AGGRAAGVIRNA
+334 AGGRAAGAIRNV
-346 AQREGQATASATER
+346 AQREGQAMVSATER
-360 AEQAAVGAAPEQS
+360 AEQVASTAAPEQS

-379 MQPTGGATPPEQGVQ
+379 MQPTGGAIPPEQGVQ

-611 NLTADQEEAV
+611 NLTADQEQAV

-638 VRTTMEDALTSLL
+638 VRTTMEDALTGLL

-664 LAIRN
+664 LAIRS

-727 SGTLPMMER
+727 SGTLPMIER
-736 ELGGRT
+736 ELGDRT
-742 AANLRNLFTVSQA
+742 ATNLRNLFTVSQA

-776 DADGGMLDKI
+776 DAEGGVLDKI

-794 ATTIL
+794 ATTVL

-846 AKGAQLPEKGQQV
+846 AKGARLPEKGQQV
-859 VNRKMEARIANS
+859 VNQKMETRIANS
-871 AAWKSFYRTLTREE
+871 PAWKSFYRTLTREE
-885 KQAIA
+885 KRAIA

>member
-9 QSTPTETLP
+9 QNAAPAESP
-18 SEGPWAKYQQLQIE
+18 SDGPWTKYQQPQ
-32 QSPPQTGGDIVSA
+32 QSPPQQGGDVVSDA
-45 TEQRFG
+45 EQRFG
-51 LPAGLLGAVISKES
+51 IPAGLLGAVISKES
-65 SGNSKAISPKGA
+65 SGNANAMSGKGA
-77 IGLGQVMPDTAR
+77 IGLTQVMPNTAR

-99 RNPALQVEAAGR
+99 RNPAMQVEAGAR
-111 YLKQMLDAHGGNVAD
+111 YLKQMIDAHDGNVSA
-126 ALAAYNWGPGNMQKL
+126 ALAAYNWGPGNVQKYL
-141 MRGEKTQIP
+141 RGEKTQVP
-150 AETANYV
+150 TETVNYV
-157 TDPRFAQWTQP
+157 NDPRFAQWTQQ
-168 VAQPGSKGELAQ
+168 ASPGSDDELAQ
-180 LEQQAAQPWT
+180 LAQQSSQPWAQQAPAPTASQNIE
-190 QAAPEPT
+190 QAA
-197 FAENLEQAGRG
+197 RG

-230 AGVPPEG
+230 AGVPAED

-246 SMRPTDPFAQLG
+246 SMRPTDPYAQLG

-271 ERTAAALASTAGAGR
+271 ERTAAALASTVGAGR
-286 VERIATQG
+286 AERAATQA

-319 AAGLAGSVIGRGLLA
+319 AAGVAGSVIGRGLLA
-334 AGGRAAGVIRNA
+334 AGGRTAGAIRNA
-346 AQREGQATASATER
+346 TQREAQA
-360 AEQAAVGAAPEQS
+360 GAATVPGEQ
-373 TLQQPG
+373 T
-379 MQPTGGATPPEQGVQ
+379 TTAVVPPEQGVQ

-399 VGAAVDRENPL
+399 VGAAADRETAS

-427 AAKQLGLSEDDLLL
+427 AAKQLGLREDDLLL

-477 KYATDLT
+477 KQATDLT

-499 FLSSFQR
+499 FLFSFQR

-538 RYLESKADDV
+538 RYLDGKADEL
-548 GGWEHLSTNEKRV
+548 GGAEHLSTMEKRV
-561 FNEVSPV
+561 YNSVAPV
-568 GADASPPT
+568 GSEATAPT

-611 NLTADQEEAV
+611 NLTADQEQAV

-638 VRTTMEDALTSLL
+638 VRTTMEDALTGLL

-669 LAKGDAK
+669 LSKGDAK

-722 QGLKS
+722 QGMKS
-727 SGTLPMMER
+727 AGTLPMVER
-736 ELGGRT
+736 ELGART
-742 AANLRNLFTVSQA
+742 AKQLRNLFTVSQA

-776 DADGGMLDKI
+776 DAEGGTLDKI

-794 ATTIL
+794 ATTVL

-837 SEFRSVVKQ
+837 PEFRSVVKQ
-846 AKGAQLPEKGQQV
+846 AKGGKLSDKGQQV
-859 VNRKMEARIANS
+859 INRRMETRIANS
-871 AAWKSFYRTLTREE
+871 TAWKSFYRTLTREE

-890 RVGIIGWLSGEAD
+890 RVGIIGWLSGEAE
-903 GTEY
+903 GREY

>member
-9 QSTPTETLP
+9 QSTPAATSP
-18 SEGPWAKYQQLQIE
+18 SDGPWTKYQQLQGT
-32 QSPPQTGGDIVSA
+32 QSPSQTGGDIVSA
-45 TEQRFG
+45 AEQRFG
-51 LPAGLLGAVISKES
+51 LPAGLLSAVISKES

-89 GMGYDPEELK
+89 DMGYDPDELK

-111 YLKQMLDAHGGNVAD
+111 YLKQMLDAHGNVTD
-126 ALAAYNWGPGNMQKL
+126 ALAAYNWGPGNVQKF
-141 MRGEKTQIP
+141 MRGEKTPIP
-150 AETANYV
+150 AETINYV
-157 TDPRFAQWTQP
+157 TDPRFAQWTQSA
-168 VAQPGSKGELAQ
+168 AQPGGEGELAQ
-180 LEQQAAQPWT
+180 LSQQAAQPWA

-224 NTALSA
+224 NTALGA
-230 AGVPPEG
+230 AGVPAED

-246 SMRPTDPFAQLG
+246 SMRPTDPYAQLG

-271 ERTAAALASTAGAGR
+271 ERTAAALASTAGGGR
-286 VERIATQG
+286 AERVATQA

-319 AAGLAGSVIGRGLLA
+319 ATGLAGSVIGRGLLA
-334 AGGRAAGVIRNA
+334 AGGRAAGAIRNA
-346 AQREGQATASATER
+346 AQREAPMGAVAAPG
-360 AEQAAVGAAPEQS
+360 EQGAAAV
-373 TLQQPG
+373 T
-379 MQPTGGATPPEQGVQ
+379 PEQGVQ

-399 VGAAVDRENPL
+399 VGAAADRETAS

-477 KYATDLT
+477 KQATDLT

-499 FLSSFQR
+499 FLTSFQR

-538 RYLESKADDV
+538 RYLDGKADEL
-548 GGWEHLSTNEKRV
+548 GGAEHLSTMEKRV
-561 FNEVSPV
+561 YNSVAPV
-568 GADASPPT
+568 GTEATAPT

-611 NLTADQEEAV
+611 NLTADQEQAV

-638 VRTTMEDALTSLL
+638 VRTTMEDTLTGLL

-656 GDIGTKAS
+656 GDIGTKAA

-669 LAKGDAK
+669 LSKGDAK

-722 QGLKS
+722 QGMKS
-727 SGTLPMMER
+727 SGTLPMVEQ
-736 ELGGRT
+736 ELGART
-742 AANLRNLFTVSQA
+742 AKQLRNLFTVSQA

-776 DADGGMLDKI
+776 DAEGGTLDKI

-794 ATTIL
+794 ATTVL

-837 SEFRSVVKQ
+837 PEFRSVVKQ
-846 AKGAQLPEKGQQV
+846 AKGAKLPEKGQQV
-859 VNRKMEARIANS
+859 INRKMEARIANS
-871 AAWKSFYRTLTREE
+871 PAWKSFYRTLTREE

-903 GTEY
+903 GGEY

>member
-1 MAGPWEKY
+1 
-9 QSTPTETLP
+9 
-18 SEGPWAKYQQLQIE
+18 
-32 QSPPQTGGDIVSA
+32 
-45 TEQRFG
+45 
-51 LPAGLLGAVISKES
+51 
-65 SGNSKAISPKGA
+65 
-77 IGLGQVMPDTAR
+77 
-89 GMGYDPEELK
+89 
-99 RNPALQVEAAGR
+99 EAAGR
-111 YLKQMLDAHGGNVAD
+111 YLKQMLDAHGNVTD
-126 ALAAYNWGPGNMQKL
+126 ALAAYNWGPGNVQKF
-141 MRGEKTQIP
+141 MRGEKTPIP
-150 AETANYV
+150 AETINYV
-157 TDPRFAQWTQP
+157 TDPRFAQWTQSA
-168 VAQPGSKGELAQ
+168 AQPGGEGELAQ
-180 LEQQAAQPWT
+180 LSQQAAQPWA

-224 NTALSA
+224 NTALGA
-230 AGVPPEG
+230 AGVPAED

-246 SMRPTDPFAQLG
+246 SMRPTDPYAQLG

-271 ERTAAALASTAGAGR
+271 ERTAAALASTAGGGR
-286 VERIATQG
+286 AERVATQA

-319 AAGLAGSVIGRGLLA
+319 ATGLAGSVIGRGLLA
-334 AGGRAAGVIRNA
+334 AGGRAAGAIRNA
-346 AQREGQATASATER
+346 AQREAPMGAVAAPG
-360 AEQAAVGAAPEQS
+360 EQGAAAV
-373 TLQQPG
+373 T
-379 MQPTGGATPPEQGVQ
+379 PEQGVQ

-399 VGAAVDRENPL
+399 VGAAADRETAS

-477 KYATDLT
+477 KQATDLT

-499 FLSSFQR
+499 FLTSFQR

-538 RYLESKADDV
+538 RYLDGKADEL
-548 GGWEHLSTNEKRV
+548 GGAEHLSTMEKRV
-561 FNEVSPV
+561 YNSVAPV
-568 GADASPPT
+568 GTEATAPT

-611 NLTADQEEAV
+611 NLTADQEQAV

-638 VRTTMEDALTSLL
+638 VRTTMEDTLTGLL

-656 GDIGTKAS
+656 GDIGTKAA

-669 LAKGDAK
+669 LSKGDAK

-722 QGLKS
+722 QGMKS
-727 SGTLPMMER
+727 SGTLPMVEQ
-736 ELGGRT
+736 ELGART
-742 AANLRNLFTVSQA
+742 AKQLRNLFTVSQA

-776 DADGGMLDKI
+776 DAEGGTLDKI

-794 ATTIL
+794 ATTVL

-837 SEFRSVVKQ
+837 PEFRSVVKQ
-846 AKGAQLPEKGQQV
+846 AKGAKLPEKGQQV
-859 VNRKMEARIANS
+859 INRKMEARIANS
-871 AAWKSFYRTLTREE
+871 PAWKSFYRTLTREE

-903 GTEY
+903 GGEY

>member
-1 MAGPWEKY
+1 MAGPWDKY
-9 QSTPTETLP
+9 QSTPTVEQA
-18 SEGPWAKYQQLQIE
+18 SEGPWARYQQQPE
-32 QSPPQTGGDIVSA
+32 QSPSQTGGDIVSA
-45 TEQRFG
+45 NEQRFG

-65 SGNSKAISPKGA
+65 SGNADAISKKGA
-77 IGLGQVMPDTAR
+77 IGLAQVMPNTAR

-99 RNPALQVEAAGR
+99 RNPALQIEAGAR

-141 MRGEKTQIP
+141 IRGEKTQIP
-150 AETANYV
+150 TETANYV
-157 TDPRFAQWTQP
+157 TDPRFAQWTQSAP
-168 VAQPGSKGELAQ
+168 AGSEGELAQ
-180 LEQQAAQPWT
+180 LEQQAAQPWS
-190 QAAPEPT
+190 QAAPAPS
-197 FAENLEQAGRG
+197 FAENVEQAGRG

-224 NTALSA
+224 NTALGA
-230 AGVPPEG
+230 IGVPAED

-246 SMRPTDPFAQLG
+246 NIRPTDPYAQLG

-286 VERIATQG
+286 AERIATQG
-294 ANMLAENLPGAI
+294 VNMLAENLPGAI

-319 AAGLAGSVIGRGLLA
+319 ATGLAGSVIGRGLLA
-334 AGGRAAGVIRNA
+334 VGGRVAGAIRGG
-346 AQREGQATASATER
+346 AQREGQAVVSAAGRTK
-360 AEQAAVGAAPEQS
+360 QAAPTTEAAQPAPA
-373 TLQQPG
+373 QPG
-379 MQPTGGATPPEQGVQ
+379 MQPAGAAVPPEQGVQ

-399 VGAAVDRENPL
+399 VGAAADRETAQ

-532 EANNII
+532 QANNII

-568 GADASPPT
+568 GPDASPPT
-576 YARLDNIR
+576 YTRLDNIR

-611 NLTADQEEAV
+611 NLTADQEQAV

-638 VRTTMEDALTSLL
+638 VRTTMEDALTGLL

-776 DADGGMLDKI
+776 DAEGGVLDKV

-794 ATTIL
+794 ATTLL

-837 SEFRSVVKQ
+837 PEFRSVVKQ
-846 AKGAQLPEKGQQV
+846 AKGARLPEKGQQV
-859 VNRKMEARIANS
+859 INRKMDARIANS
-871 AAWKSFYRTLTREE
+871 RAWKSFYRTLTQEE

-903 GTEY
+903 GRGF

>member
-9 QSTPTETLP
+9 QSTPAGTSP
-18 SEGPWAKYQQLQIE
+18 SEGPWAKYQQPQAE

-45 TEQRFG
+45 AEQRFG
-51 LPAGLLGAVISKES
+51 LPAGLLSAVISKES
-65 SGNSKAISPKGA
+65 SGNSKVISPKGA

-111 YLKQMLDAHGGNVAD
+111 YLKQMLDAHGNVTD
-126 ALAAYNWGPGNMQKL
+126 ALAAYNWGPGNVQKF

-150 AETANYV
+150 AETVNYV

-168 VAQPGSKGELAQ
+168 AVQPGSEGELAQ
-180 LEQQAAQPWT
+180 LSQQAAQPWVQT
-190 QAAPEPT
+190 APEPT
-197 FAENLEQAGRG
+197 FAESLEQAGRG
-208 LAQSAVNV
+208 VAQSAVNI
-216 ANIPGQVV
+216 ANIPGHVV
-224 NTALSA
+224 NTALGA
-230 AGVPPEG
+230 AGVPAED

-246 SMRPTDPFAQLG
+246 SMRPTDPYAQLG
-258 AEIGPYLIPGLGA
+258 AEIGPYLIPSLGA
-271 ERTAAALASTAGAGR
+271 ERTAAALASTVGAGR
-286 VERIATQG
+286 AERIATQS

-306 AQSTQNNDLSGNL
+306 AQSTQNNDLSSNL
-319 AAGLAGSVIGRGLLA
+319 ATGLAGSVIGRGLLA
-334 AGGRAAGVIRNA
+334 AGGKAVGAIRNA
-346 AQREGQATASATER
+346 AQREGAAGVAATATP
-360 AEQAAVGAAPEQS
+360 EQAVSVAPGAPAS
-373 TLQQPG
+373 A
-379 MQPTGGATPPEQGVQ
+379 MPPEQGVQ

-399 VGAAVDRENPL
+399 VGAAADRETAP
-410 RMADAAR
+410 RMSDAAR

-427 AAKQLGLSEDDLLL
+427 AAKQLGLHEDDLLL

-470 QALTKIA
+470 QALIKIA
-477 KYATDLT
+477 KQATDLT

-538 RYLESKADDV
+538 RYLDGKADEL
-548 GGWEHLSTNEKRV
+548 GGAEHLSTMEKRV
-561 FNEVSPV
+561 YNSVAPV
-568 GADASPPT
+568 GTEATAPT

-611 NLTADQEEAV
+611 NLTADQEQAA

-638 VRTTMEDALTSLL
+638 VRTTMEDALTGLL

-656 GDIGTKAS
+656 GDIGTKAA

-676 GFRALQQ
+676 GFRTLQQ

-722 QGLKS
+722 QGMKS
-727 SGTLPMMER
+727 SGTLPMVEQ
-736 ELGGRT
+736 ELGART
-742 AANLRNLFTVSQA
+742 AKQLRNLFTVSQA

-776 DADGGMLDKI
+776 DAEGGTLDKI

-794 ATTIL
+794 ATTVL

-837 SEFRSVVKQ
+837 PEFRSVVKQ
-846 AKGAQLPEKGQQV
+846 AKGGRLPEKGQQV
-859 VNRKMEARIANS
+859 INRRMEARIANS
-871 AAWKSFYRTLTREE
+871 PAWKSFYRTLSREE

-903 GTEY
+903 SIEY

>member
-9 QSTPTETLP
+9 QSTPAIEQP
-18 SEGPWAKYQQLQIE
+18 SDGPWTRYQQQPE

-45 TEQRFG
+45 NEQRFG

-65 SGNSKAISPKGA
+65 SGNADAISKKGA
-77 IGLGQVMPDTAR
+77 IGLAQVMPDTAR
-89 GMGYDPEELK
+89 GMGYDPDELK
-99 RNPALQVEAAGR
+99 RNPTLQIEAGAR

-168 VAQPGSKGELAQ
+168 AAQPGSEGELAQ
-180 LEQQAAQPWT
+180 LEQQASQPWT

-197 FAENLEQAGRG
+197 FVENVEQVGRG
-208 LAQSAVNV
+208 LAQSAVNA

-224 NTALSA
+224 NTALGA
-230 AGVPPEG
+230 IGVPAEDR
-237 QVMQLRLPE
+237 VMQLRLPE
-246 SMRPTDPFAQLG
+246 SMRPTDPYAQLG
-258 AEIGPYLIPGLGA
+258 AEIGPYLIPGVGA
-271 ERTAAALASTAGAGR
+271 GRTAAALASTAGAGR
-286 VERIATQG
+286 AERIATQV

-319 AAGLAGSVIGRGLLA
+319 ATGLAGSIIGRGLLA
-334 AGGRAAGVIRNA
+334 AGGRAAGAIRNA
-346 AQREGQATASATER
+346 AQREGQATVPTTER
-360 AEQAAVGAAPEQS
+360 VEQAAPTTAEEPLAPV
-373 TLQQPG
+373 QP
-379 MQPTGGATPPEQGVQ
+379 GVQ

-399 VGAAVDRENPL
+399 VGAAVDRETAQ

-584 KQIGQAIGKNSG
+584 KQIGQAIGNNSG

-611 NLTADQEEAV
+611 NLTADQEQAA

-626 GDKWQAAKKLIG
+626 GDKWQAAKKLIR
-638 VRTTMEDALTSLL
+638 VRTTMEDTLTSLL

-742 AANLRNLFTVSQA
+742 SANLRNLFTVSQA

-776 DADGGMLDKI
+776 DADGGVLDKI

-846 AKGAQLPEKGQQV
+846 AKGARLPEKGQQV

-871 AAWKSFYRTLTREE
+871 PAWKSFYRTLTREE

-903 GTEY
+903 GGEY

>member
-9 QSTPTETLP
+9 QSTPAATSP
-18 SEGPWAKYQQLQIE
+18 SEGPWAKYQQPQAE
-32 QSPPQTGGDIVSA
+32 QSPPQTGGDVVSDA
-45 TEQRFG
+45 EQRFG
-51 LPAGLLGAVISKES
+51 IPAGLLSAVISKES

-89 GMGYDPEELK
+89 GMGYDPDELK

-111 YLKQMLDAHGGNVAD
+111 YLKQMLDAHGNVTD
-126 ALAAYNWGPGNMQKL
+126 ALAAYNWGPGNVQKF

-150 AETANYV
+150 AETVNYV

-168 VAQPGSKGELAQ
+168 AAQPGGEGELAQ
-180 LEQQAAQPWT
+180 LSQQAAQPWA

-224 NTALSA
+224 NTALGA
-230 AGVPPEG
+230 AGVPAED

-246 SMRPTDPFAQLG
+246 SMRPTDPYAQLG

-286 VERIATQG
+286 AERITTQA

-319 AAGLAGSVIGRGLLA
+319 ATGLAGSVIGRGLLA
-334 AGGRAAGVIRNA
+334 AGGRAAGAIRNA
-346 AQREGQATASATER
+346 AQREGAAGVTAKATP
-360 AEQAAVGAAPEQS
+360 EQAVSAPPGAQTS
-373 TLQQPG
+373 VR
-379 MQPTGGATPPEQGVQ
+379 PPEQGVQ

-399 VGAAVDRENPL
+399 VGAAADRETAP
-410 RMADAAR
+410 RIADAAR

-477 KYATDLT
+477 KQATDLT

-538 RYLESKADDV
+538 RYLDGKADEL
-548 GGWEHLSTNEKRV
+548 GGAEHLSTMEKRV
-561 FNEVSPV
+561 YNAVAPV
-568 GADASPPT
+568 GTEATAPT

-611 NLTADQEEAV
+611 NLTADQEQAV

-638 VRTTMEDALTSLL
+638 VRTTMEDALTGLL

-656 GDIGTKAS
+656 GDIGTKAA

-669 LAKGDAK
+669 LSKGDAK

-722 QGLKS
+722 QGMKS
-727 SGTLPMMER
+727 SGTLPMVER
-736 ELGGRT
+736 ELGART
-742 AANLRNLFTVSQA
+742 ANQLRNLFTVSQA

-776 DADGGMLDKI
+776 DAEGGTLDKI

-794 ATTIL
+794 ATTVL

-837 SEFRSVVKQ
+837 PEFRTVVKQ
-846 AKGAQLPEKGQQV
+846 AKGGKLPEKGQQV
-859 VNRKMEARIANS
+859 INRKMEARIAKS
-871 AAWKSFYRTLTREE
+871 PAWKSFYRTLTREE
-885 KQAIA
+885 KQAVA

-903 GTEY
+903 GKEY

>member
-9 QSTPTETLP
+9 QSTPTVEQASDGSWTR
-18 SEGPWAKYQQLQIE
+18 YQQQPE

-45 TEQRFG
+45 NEQRFG

-65 SGNSKAISPKGA
+65 SGNADAISKKGA
-77 IGLGQVMPDTAR
+77 IGLGQVMPNTAR

-99 RNPALQVEAAGR
+99 RNPALQVEAGAR

-141 MRGEKTQIP
+141 IRGEKTQIP
-150 AETANYV
+150 TETANYV

-168 VAQPGSKGELAQ
+168 APAGSEGELAQ
-180 LEQQAAQPWT
+180 LEQQAAQPWG
-190 QAAPEPT
+190 QAAPAPT
-197 FAENLEQAGRG
+197 FAENVEQAGRG

-224 NTALSA
+224 NTALGA
-230 AGVPPEG
+230 IGVPAKD

-246 SMRPTDPFAQLG
+246 SMRPTDPYAQLG
-258 AEIGPYLIPGLGA
+258 AEIGPYLIPGIGA
-271 ERTAAALASTAGAGR
+271 ERTAAAMASTAGAGR

-294 ANMLAENLPGAI
+294 ANMLAENLPGAL

-319 AAGLAGSVIGRGLLA
+319 ATGLAGSVIGRGLLA
-334 AGGRAAGVIRNA
+334 AGGHAAGAIRGA
-346 AQREGQATASATER
+346 AQREGQATVLAAER
-360 AEQAAVGAAPEQS
+360 AEQAAPTATPEQS
-373 TLQQPG
+373 TPAQPG
-379 MQPTGGATPPEQGVQ
+379 GQPVGSAVSPEQGVQ

-399 VGAAVDRENPL
+399 VGAAADRETAQ

-611 NLTADQEEAV
+611 NLTADQEQAV

-638 VRTTMEDALTSLL
+638 VRTTMEDALTGLL

-669 LAKGDAK
+669 LSKGDAK

-683 DIPSPRIRREVVA
+683 GIPSPRIRREVVA

-736 ELGGRT
+736 ELGTRT
-742 AANLRNLFTVSQA
+742 ATNLRNLFTVSQA

-776 DADGGMLDKI
+776 DADGGVLDKI

-794 ATTIL
+794 ATTVL

-811 GAVAGMAAKEAA
+811 GAVAGMAAKEAS

-837 SEFRSVVKQ
+837 PEFRSVVKQ
-846 AKGAQLPEKGQQV
+846 ASGTRLPEKGQQV

-871 AAWKSFYRTLTREE
+871 AAWKSLYRTLTREE
-885 KQAIA
+885 KHAIA

-903 GTEY
+903 GREF

>member
-9 QSTPTETLP
+9 QSTPAGASP
-18 SEGPWAKYQQLQIE
+18 SEGPWAKYQQPQTA

-45 TEQRFG
+45 AEQRFG
-51 LPAGLLGAVISKES
+51 LPAGLLSAVISKES

-111 YLKQMLDAHGGNVAD
+111 YLKQMLDAHGNVPD
-126 ALAAYNWGPGNMQKL
+126 ALAAYNMGPGNLQKL
-141 MRGEKTQIP
+141 KDGRMKNIP
-150 AETANYV
+150 TETANYV

-168 VAQPGSKGELAQ
+168 AAQPGGEGELAQ
-180 LEQQAAQPWT
+180 LSQQAAQPWA

-224 NTALSA
+224 NTALGA
-230 AGVPPEG
+230 VGVPTED

-246 SMRPTDPFAQLG
+246 SMRPTDPYAQLG

-286 VERIATQG
+286 AERVATQA

-319 AAGLAGSVIGRGLLA
+319 ATGLAGSVIGRGLLA
-334 AGGRAAGVIRNA
+334 AGGRAAGAIRNA
-346 AQREGQATASATER
+346 AQREGAAGVTATAR
-360 AEQAAVGAAPEQS
+360 PEQAISAPPGAQAS
-373 TLQQPG
+373 V
-379 MQPTGGATPPEQGVQ
+379 MPPEQGVQ

-399 VGAAVDRENPL
+399 VGAAADRETTS

-477 KYATDLT
+477 KRATDLT
-484 DAAGAL
+484 DTAGAL

-538 RYLESKADDV
+538 RYLDGKADEL
-548 GGWEHLSTNEKRV
+548 GGAEHLSTMEKRV
-561 FNEVSPV
+561 YNSVAPAGTE
-568 GADASPPT
+568 ATAPT

-611 NLTADQEEAV
+611 NLTADQEQAV

-638 VRTTMEDALTSLL
+638 VRTTMEDALTGLL

-656 GDIGTKAS
+656 GDIGTKAA

-669 LAKGDAK
+669 LSKGDAK

-722 QGLKS
+722 QGMKS
-727 SGTLPMMER
+727 SGTLPMVER
-736 ELGGRT
+736 ELGART
-742 AANLRNLFTVSQA
+742 ANQLRNLFTVSQA

-776 DADGGMLDKI
+776 DAEGGTLDKI

-794 ATTIL
+794 ATTVL

-837 SEFRSVVKQ
+837 PEFRSVVKQ
-846 AKGAQLPEKGQQV
+846 AKGAKLPEKGQQV
-859 VNRKMEARIANS
+859 VNRRMEARIANS
-871 AAWKSFYRTLTREE
+871 PAWKSFYRTLSREE

-903 GTEY
+903 GRKY

>member
-9 QSTPTETLP
+9 QNAAPAESP
-18 SEGPWAKYQQLQIE
+18 SDGPWTKYQQPQ
-32 QSPPQTGGDIVSA
+32 QSPPQQGGDVVSDA
-45 TEQRFG
+45 EQRFG
-51 LPAGLLGAVISKES
+51 IPAGLLGAVISKES
-65 SGNSKAISPKGA
+65 SGNANAMSGKGA
-77 IGLGQVMPDTAR
+77 IGLTQVMPNTAR

-99 RNPALQVEAAGR
+99 HNPAMQVEAGAR
-111 YLKQMLDAHGGNVAD
+111 YLKQMIDAHDGNVSA
-126 ALAAYNWGPGNMQKL
+126 ALAAYNWGPGNVQKYL
-141 MRGEKTQIP
+141 RGEKTQVP
-150 AETANYV
+150 TETVNYV
-157 TDPRFAQWTQP
+157 NDPRFAQWTQQ
-168 VAQPGSKGELAQ
+168 ATPGSDDELAQ
-180 LEQQAAQPWT
+180 LAQQSAQPWAQQAPAPT
-190 QAAPEPT
+190 ASQNIEQAA
-197 FAENLEQAGRG
+197 RG
-208 LAQSAVNV
+208 VAQSAVNV

-230 AGVPPEG
+230 AGVPVED

-246 SMRPTDPFAQLG
+246 NMRPTDPYAQLG

-271 ERTAAALASTAGAGR
+271 ERTAAALASTVGAGR
-286 VERIATQG
+286 AERSATQA

-306 AQSTQNNDLSGNL
+306 AQSTQNNDLPSNL
-319 AAGLAGSVIGRGLLA
+319 AAGFAGSVIGRGLLS
-334 AGGRAAGVIRNA
+334 AGGRTAGAIRNA
-346 AQREGQATASATER
+346 TQREAQA
-360 AEQAAVGAAPEQS
+360 GAATVPGEQ
-373 TLQQPG
+373 T
-379 MQPTGGATPPEQGVQ
+379 TTAVVPPEQGVQ

-399 VGAAVDRENPL
+399 VGAAADRETAS

-427 AAKQLGLSEDDLLL
+427 AAKQLGLREDDLLL

-477 KYATDLT
+477 KQATDLT

-538 RYLESKADDV
+538 RYLDGKADEL
-548 GGWEHLSTNEKRV
+548 GGAEHLSTMEKRV
-561 FNEVSPV
+561 YNSVAPV
-568 GADASPPT
+568 GSEATAPT

-611 NLTADQEEAV
+611 NLTADQEQAV

-638 VRTTMEDALTSLL
+638 VRTTMEDALTGLL

-669 LAKGDAK
+669 LSKGDAK

-722 QGLKS
+722 QGMKS
-727 SGTLPMMER
+727 SGTLPMVER
-736 ELGGRT
+736 ELGART
-742 AANLRNLFTVSQA
+742 AKQLRNLFTVSQA

-776 DADGGMLDKI
+776 DAEGGTLDKI

-794 ATTIL
+794 ATTVL

-837 SEFRSVVKQ
+837 PEFRSVVKQ
-846 AKGAQLPEKGQQV
+846 AKGAKLPEKGQQV
-859 VNRKMEARIANS
+859 INRKMEARIANS
-871 AAWKSFYRTLTREE
+871 PAWKSFFRTLTREE

-903 GTEY
+903 GKKY

>member
-9 QSTPTETLP
+9 QNAATAEST
-18 SEGPWAKYQQLQIE
+18 SDGPWTKYQQPQ
-32 QSPPQTGGDIVSA
+32 QSPPQQGGDVVSDA
-45 TEQRFG
+45 EQRFG
-51 LPAGLLGAVISKES
+51 IPVGLLGAVISKES
-65 SGNSKAISPKGA
+65 SGNANAMSGKGA
-77 IGLGQVMPDTAR
+77 IGLTQVMPNTAR

-99 RNPALQVEAAGR
+99 RNPAMQVEAGAR
-111 YLKQMLDAHGGNVAD
+111 YLKQMIDAHDGNVSA
-126 ALAAYNWGPGNMQKL
+126 ALAAYNWGPGNVQKYL
-141 MRGEKTQIP
+141 RGEKTQVP
-150 AETANYV
+150 TETVNYV
-157 TDPRFAQWTQP
+157 NDPRFAQWTQQ
-168 VAQPGSKGELAQ
+168 AAPGSDDELAQ
-180 LEQQAAQPWT
+180 LAQQSAQPWEQQAPAPTASQNIE
-190 QAAPEPT
+190 QAA
-197 FAENLEQAGRG
+197 RG

-230 AGVPPEG
+230 AGVPAED

-246 SMRPTDPFAQLG
+246 SMRPTDPYAQLG

-271 ERTAAALASTAGAGR
+271 ERTAAALASTVGAGR
-286 VERIATQG
+286 AERAATQ
-294 ANMLAENLPGAI
+294 ASNMLAENLPGAI
-306 AQSTQNNDLSGNL
+306 AQSTQNNDLPSNL
-319 AAGLAGSVIGRGLLA
+319 AAGVAGSVIGRGLLA
-334 AGGRAAGVIRNA
+334 AGGRTAGAIRNA
-346 AQREGQATASATER
+346 TQREAQA
-360 AEQAAVGAAPEQS
+360 GAATVPGEQ
-373 TLQQPG
+373 T
-379 MQPTGGATPPEQGVQ
+379 TTAVVPPEQGVQ

-399 VGAAVDRENPL
+399 VGAVADRETAS

-427 AAKQLGLSEDDLLL
+427 AAKQLGLREDDLLL

-477 KYATDLT
+477 KQATDLT

-538 RYLESKADDV
+538 RYLDGKADEL
-548 GGWEHLSTNEKRV
+548 GGAEHLSAMEKRV
-561 FNEVSPV
+561 YNSVAPV
-568 GADASPPT
+568 GSEATAPT

-611 NLTADQEEAV
+611 NLTADQEQAV

-638 VRTTMEDALTSLL
+638 VRTTMEDALTGLL

-669 LAKGDAK
+669 LSKGDAK

-722 QGLKS
+722 QGMKS
-727 SGTLPMMER
+727 SGTLPMVER
-736 ELGGRT
+736 ELGART
-742 AANLRNLFTVSQA
+742 AKQLRNLFTVSQA

-776 DADGGMLDKI
+776 DAEGGTLDKI

-794 ATTIL
+794 ATTVL

-837 SEFRSVVKQ
+837 PEFRSVVKQ
-846 AKGAQLPEKGQQV
+846 AKGGKLTEKGQQV
-859 VNRKMEARIANS
+859 INRRMETRIANS
-871 AAWKSFYRTLTREE
+871 TAWKSFYRTLTREE

-890 RVGIIGWLSGEAD
+890 RMGIIGWLSGEAD
-903 GTEY
+903 GREY